1 MSYWSPPATLC
12 RGKSF
17 EFSTKKKPDGR
28 NRERGGGRQ
37 VSRAALEGKGGSWVG
52 GIAPSNSSSPM
63 DIHRH
68 GSYGTIHS
76 RIQNLTAMINF
87 DALSS
92 LAPYTLHKRS
102 SKRVFQLLELGRQT
116 FSETVTFGA

>member
-1 MSYWSPPATLC
+1 MEETEREGA
-12 RGKSF
+12 
-17 EFSTKKKPDGR
+17 DGR
-28 NRERGGGRQ
+28 CLVLR
-37 VSRAALEGKGGSWVG
+37 SRAREAVGWG
-52 GIAPSNSSSPM
+52 GIALSNSSSPM

-102 SKRVFQLLELGRQT
+102 SKRVFQLLELGRQI